1 MCMVNHISFTAP
13 TRFRAYWHRLQGEP
27 SNYKFFVTH
36 QKIISTF
43 RPLDKIVA
51 FKQKCK
57 ALNMI
62 KVPSVMCESVETLKL
77 KKKNKCTT
85 F

>member
-1 MCMVNHISFTAP
+1 MLYNVYGKSHIIYCSNAFP
-13 TRFRAYWHRLQGEP
+13 CRLQGEP